1 MKLHVN
7 QKLLAENVEFFAKM
21 MCTRLFFG
29 ALSGALTEDRCC
41 IHETIVIAF
50 SGKLCKVFCISS
62 IVQNPIN
69 T

>member
-41 IHETIVIAF
+41 IHERQ
-50 SGKLCKVFCISS
+50 L
-62 IVQNPIN
+62 
-69 T
+69 